1 MQWTPFSSHSTWFIC
16 TSWPWCRPHHL
27 RKLSFP
33 SLIPLMS
40 FSPASHTSDSS
51 FLLFINPSPF
61 YFSKMIFS
69 ICLHLLKTKLVNT
82 NLSPTLSSWANE
94 ISSHLLNICMWMSHG
109 YADTNSF
116 KVSFRLNP
124 SNLKGVFQPV
134 LWKQFRE
141 PAEIFKP
148 DHRSGALSYSF
159 LVILTFRSVPRLA
172 NPSEWPLPYSRWE
185 SSLHWTAPIT
195 HRLCL
200 NSLSLPHF
208 LQCTDRMT
216 FLKHKYFHKTPW

>member
-1 MQWTPFSSHSTWFIC
+1 MQWTPFSSHSIWFIC

-27 RKLSFP
+27 RKLPFP

-40 FSPASHTSDSS
+40 FSPASRTSDSS

-82 NLSPTLSSWANE
+82 NLSLTLSSWANE

-148 DHRSGALSYSF
+148 DHQSGALSYSF
-159 LVILTFRSVPRLA
+159 LVILTFHSVPRLA
-172 NPSEWPLPYSRWE
+172 NQVSGLCPTPGENHLSTELPQLLTASASTLCPSHISSNVLTGWP
-185 SSLHWTAPIT
+185 
-195 HRLCL
+195 
-200 NSLSLPHF
+200 F
-208 LQCTDRMT
+208 
-216 FLKHKYFHKTPW
+216 